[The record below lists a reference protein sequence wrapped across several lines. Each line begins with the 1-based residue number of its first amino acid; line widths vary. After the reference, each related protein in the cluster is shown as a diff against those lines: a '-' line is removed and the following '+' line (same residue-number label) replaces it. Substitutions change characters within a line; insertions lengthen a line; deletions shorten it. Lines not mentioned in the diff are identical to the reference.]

1 MTVDV
6 PERDIELLKQDPM
19 IESVGIVRTFDVLT
33 SQVPVR
39 CGQADQ
45 AFFKQARLRLKDGR
59 YPENPGEALIESS
72 MLDELKRSY
81 ILGQELKLE
90 LENEEIRYVTIVGI
104 IDPYRSGWT

>member
-1 MTVDV
+1 M
-6 PERDIELLKQDPM
+6 
-19 IESVGIVRTFDVLT
+19 
-33 SQVPVR
+33 
-39 CGQADQ
+39 
-45 AFFKQARLRLKDGR
+45 
-59 YPENPGEALIESS
+59 IESS